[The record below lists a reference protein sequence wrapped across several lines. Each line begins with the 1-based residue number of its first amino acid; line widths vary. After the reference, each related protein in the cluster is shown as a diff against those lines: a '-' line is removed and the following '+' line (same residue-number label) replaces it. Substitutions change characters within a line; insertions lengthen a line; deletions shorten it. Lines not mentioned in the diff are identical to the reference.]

1 MRADASGQFSL
12 LVISHH
18 LRATEVCAAA
28 EQPLDATDVCAA
40 AEQPLA
46 DLAQCFGWLVACDF
60 THHTCQFGR
69 RLGAVASSGLKLQ
82 RRRRCHCTFWGTFW
96 ASFGRPETEIMLFYQ
111 GILITDTA
119 RRPIGRID
127 RITHDTSLN
136 LMELLPSL
144 SIRKVRCNFL

>member
-28 EQPLDATDVCAA
+28 EQPL
-40 AEQPLA
+40 A

-60 THHTCQFGR
+60 THHTCHFGR

-82 RRRRCHCTFWGTFW
+82 RR
-96 ASFGRPETEIMLFYQ
+96 L
-111 GILITDTA
+111 
-119 RRPIGRID
+119 
-127 RITHDTSLN
+127 
-136 LMELLPSL
+136 SL
-144 SIRKVRCNFL
+144 SLLELFRATGN